1 LPGSM
6 WSSSTCAVFADGK
19 HARDAMKYRMLK
31 DDRDVSAKGARFAVP
46 ALVRVTHGIAPHR

>member
-1 LPGSM
+1 M